1 MILITGFTGNTGS
14 IVLEK
19 LLKDNDPV
27 KIIGISRD
35 NEYINKHGINIEN
48 IALENKG
55 KLKDIFIKYPISR
68 IIHIANIRYSPIIM
82 ELANVYKVEKVV
94 LVHTTGVYS
103 QYRDYSSLYKEIEDK
118 ILKSSYANTGYVILR
133 PTMIYGNER
142 DHNMHKLVKF
152 LEKFPVFPV
161 FGDGSALMQPVHVE
175 DLSDA
180 IYRAHSLPNIIN
192 EDFDL
197 SGGSVVEYKE
207 VLRLISSG
215 LNKKV
220 LFLFIP
226 IKLAILSAKIY
237 NKLFK
242 HAIISVEQVAR
253 LQEDKAYSNEKAC
266 NLLGWNP
273 CSFEEGILQE
283 IELLKAKKVIK

>member
-1 MILITGFTGNTGS
+1 MILVTGFTGNTGS
-14 IVLEK
+14 IVLEN
-19 LLKDNDPV
+19 LLKDNDSAN
-27 KIIGISRD
+27 IIGISRD
-35 NEYINKHGINIEN
+35 NEYANRYGINIEN
-48 IALENKG
+48 IALEKSEG
-55 KLKDIFIKYPISR
+55 LKKVFIKYPITK
-68 IIHIANIRYSPIIM
+68 IIHIANIRHSPIIM
-82 ELANVYKVEKVV
+82 ELANEYKIEKIV

-118 ILKSSYANTGYVILR
+118 ILNSSYTNTSYVILR

-152 LEKFPVFPV
+152 LKKFPVFPV

-175 DLSDA
+175 DLADA
-180 IYRAHSLPNIIN
+180 IYRAHNLPEIKN

-197 SGGSVVEYKE
+197 SGGSVVEYKK
-207 VLRLISSG
+207 VLSLISGG

-226 IKLAILSAKIY
+226 IKLAIFSAKIY

-242 HAIISVEQVAR
+242 RAIISVEQVAR
-253 LQEDKAYSNEKAC
+253 LQEDKAYPNEKAC
-266 NLLGWNP
+266 SLLGWNP
-273 CSFEEGILQE
+273 RSFEEGILQE

>member
-14 IVLEK
+14 FVLERLIK
-19 LLKDNDPV
+19 EYNASD
-27 KIIGISRD
+27 IIGITR
-35 NEYINKHGINIEN
+35 NGNFHNQYGIQIEN
-48 IALENKG
+48 TALENSEE
-55 KLKDIFIKYPISR
+55 LRRVFQKYSISR

-82 ELANVYKVEKVV
+82 QLADEYKVDKVV

-103 QYRDYSSLYKEIEDK
+103 KYRDYSTLYKEIEQK
-118 ILKSSYANTGYVILR
+118 ILISSYKNTNYVILR

-142 DHNMHKLVKF
+142 DHNMHKLIKF
-152 LEKFPVFPV
+152 LRKFPVFPV
-161 FGDGSALMQPVHVE
+161 FGNGSALMQPVHVE
-175 DLSDA
+175 DLADA
-180 IYRAHSLPNIIN
+180 ISKAHSQDGINN

-207 VLRLISSG
+207 VLKLISDG

-226 IKLAILSAKIY
+226 IKFAIFSAKIY

-242 HAIISVEQVAR
+242 RAIITVEQVER
-253 LQEDKAYSNEKAC
+253 LQEDKAYPNDKARS
-266 NLLGWNP
+266 LLGWTPRN
-273 CSFEEGILQE
+273 FDEGIRQE
-283 IELLKAKKVIK
+283 IELLKAKKVI